1 MTRNPRALADLDLSQ
16 KLTPKQE
23 SDRLSARLG
32 YIEGG
37 AHAA

>member
-1 MTRNPRALADLDLSQ
+1 VRMTDTRIKDLCQALVE
-16 KLTPKQE
+16 E